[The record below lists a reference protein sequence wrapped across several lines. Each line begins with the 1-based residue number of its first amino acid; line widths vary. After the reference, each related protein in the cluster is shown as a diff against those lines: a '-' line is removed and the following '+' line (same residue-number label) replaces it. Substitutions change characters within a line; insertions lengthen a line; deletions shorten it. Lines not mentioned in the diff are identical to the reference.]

1 MPEARQH
8 TPTDLQPDGP
18 GITARS
24 VILGAVLMLV
34 LSFAIP
40 YNDYYLSGTFIT
52 GNHLPLGCVFI
63 LTMLVLVV
71 NVVLKKVQD
80 GWQLRPSELIVVWCM
95 MIVPSG
101 IPSSGLSRYFFS
113 MLVGPFYYATE
124 ENQWNDLMLRHVPK
138 WLVPSTDGRSDVVRF
153 FFEGLP
159 EDMGVPWSAWK
170 GPLLI
175 WSIFIIL
182 LYFIM
187 FCLCVIL
194 RKQWVEREKL
204 SFPLMQLPLEITQ
217 APEGKS
223 LVNPFFRNR
232 LVWIGFAIP
241 VVIHTVN
248 GLHRYFPN
256 VPMIPMLIRVNQL
269 FTQPPWNAM
278 QLRELWIYPSV
289 VGFVYLLTLEV
300 SFSFWFFFLFLQ
312 LELLLAALFG
322 NRLGGNWS
330 AFAVHQ
336 QAGAFIV
343 FAGLLCW
350 RLRAHL
356 KDVARKAW
364 SSDYAVDDSNEPFS
378 YRVAF
383 FGLLFGTVL
392 ISAWCAAAGMSFLY
406 SFIATWLMI
415 AILIVLTRLVAQGGL
430 LFIYQNFCPYDL
442 LTTVV
447 GGASVPAPTLTL
459 LAMQNVVFIHDAR
472 ECMMPSVLN
481 AFKVGGETK
490 VKQRGLLG
498 ALVLSVVMV
507 TVASGAFFLY
517 MTYTHGG
524 TNLDWFGMRSVFGF
538 KLGPWS
544 SAIRHPR
551 GTHWTNA
558 RYLFYGAALMA
569 FLFHLGS
576 RYYWWPLHPL
586 GLLMA
591 NSYAMTHF
599 WFSIMMGWFIKL
611 CILKYGGGRTYKQL
625 RPAFLGIVL
634 GECFIGGIWIIVGF
648 LLGKGGVR
656 IRIMPG

>member
-1 MPEARQH
+1 MPDSPQNTSER
-8 TPTDLQPDGP
+8 TPADGP
-18 GITARS
+18 GITVRS
-24 VILGAVLMLV
+24 VALGAVLMLA
-34 LSFAIP
+34 LAFAIP
-40 YNDYYLSGTFIT
+40 YNDYYLAGTFIT

-63 LTMLVLVV
+63 LTVLVLVV
-71 NVVLKKVQD
+71 NTVLKSLRN

-101 IPSSGLSRYFFS
+101 IPSSGLSRYFYS

-124 ENQWNDLMLRHVPK
+124 ENQWDDLMLRHVPK

-159 EDMGVPWSAWK
+159 EDMGVPWGAWVR
-170 GPLLI
+170 PLLV
-175 WSIFIIL
+175 WSIFIAL

-194 RKQWVEREKL
+194 RKQWVQREKL

-223 LVNPFFRNR
+223 LLNAFFRNR
-232 LVWIGFAIP
+232 IVWIGFAIP

-248 GLHRYFPN
+248 GLHKYFPN

-269 FTQPPWNAM
+269 FTESPWNAM

-312 LELLLAALFG
+312 LELMLGALFG
-322 NRLGGNWS
+322 NPLGGNWS
-330 AFAVHQ
+330 PFAVHQ
-336 QAGAFIV
+336 QAGAFLV

-350 RLRAHL
+350 RLREHL

-364 SSDYAVDDSNEPFS
+364 ASSYPVSDAAEPFS
-378 YRVAF
+378 YRLAF
-383 FGLLFGTVL
+383 WGLIFGTLL
-392 ISAWCAAAGMSFLY
+392 ISGWCAVAGMSFFY

-430 LFIYQNFCPYDL
+430 LFIYQNFSPYDL
-442 LTTVV
+442 LTTAV
-447 GGASVPAPTLTL
+447 GGASISASTLTL

-472 ECMMPSVLN
+472 ESMMPSILN
-481 AFKVGGETK
+481 AFKVADESK
-490 VKQRGLLG
+490 VKQRSLVG
-498 ALVLSVVMV
+498 ALVLSIVIA

-517 MTYTHGG
+517 LTYTYGG
-524 TNLDWFGMRSVFGF
+524 SNLDWFGMRAVFGF

-544 SAIRHPR
+544 AAIRHPR
-551 GTHWTNA
+551 GTNWTNV
-558 RYLFYGAALMA
+558 RYLCYGAALMT
-569 FLFHLGS
+569 FLFKMGG

-611 CILKYGGGRTYKQL
+611 CILKYGGGRTYKRL
-625 RPAFLGIVL
+625 RPGFFGVVL
-634 GECFIGGIWIIVGF
+634 GECFIGGVWIIIGF
-648 LLGKGGVR
+648 LLGKGAVR